1 MVDASDSRNSYT
13 AQLPAELESV
23 VAARHMVEA
32 AARSWEM
39 DDAVCSDSA
48 LAVSELTTNSVLH
61 AGSSIS
67 VSVRRLGRGLR
78 IEVADGS
85 DHLPVVDAERPE
97 DLLANR
103 SMTGRGL
110 AMVAATADRWGADP
124 LSEGGKV
131 TWAEVGTGRR
141 LVSSAPP
148 PAFAPDPKPLRLSNT
163 ARAAG
168 VTSAVAVT
176 GGGCKIH
183 LIGVP
188 VRLVVES
195 ARHFADLEREVRV
208 MAMDRNGPEELKG
221 VFADGRRISARAA
234 PWRQV
239 NRDLVAAAASARG
252 EDRLDYEIEVPPDA
266 ADLVER
272 VTGLV
277 QRLRSSLFRRHFLTG
292 LPSAEVLAYQKW
304 YQEEILAQLAGRAP
318 EPCPLAVPA
327 S

>member
-1 MVDASDSRNSYT
+1 VA
-13 AQLPAELESV
+13 
-23 VAARHMVEA
+23 AARHMVEA
-32 AARSWEM
+32 AARSWDM
-39 DDAVCSDSA
+39 DDTVCNDSA
-48 LAVSELTTNSVLH
+48 LAVSELTTNAVLH
-61 AGSSIS
+61 AGSSLS
-67 VSVRRLGRGLR
+67 VCVRRLGRGLR
-78 IEVADGS
+78 IEVADAN

-124 LSEGGKV
+124 LPEGGKV
-131 TWAEVGTGRR
+131 TWAELATGRR
-141 LVSSAPP
+141 LVASAPP
-148 PAFAPDPKPLRLSNT
+148 PVFPSVPKPLKLSNS

-168 VTSAVAVT
+168 VTSTVAVT
-176 GGGCKIH
+176 GSGHKIQ

-188 VRLVVES
+188 ARLVVES

-208 MAMDRNGPEELKG
+208 MAMDRNGPAELKG
-221 VFADGRRISARAA
+221 VFADGRRISARVD
-234 PWRQV
+234 PWRRV
-239 NRDLVAAAASARG
+239 DRDVVAAAAARG

-292 LPSAEVLAYQKW
+292 LPSAEVLAYQRW
-304 YQEEILAQLAGRAP
+304 YRDEILAQLAGRAP
-318 EPCPLAVPA
+318 EPCPLAVPGT
-327 S
+327 